1 MTDHTEELQRRAVA
15 DITTEF
21 ARLHQRI
28 AALEAE
34 NERLESLI
42 SGARR
47 VTSAVIEERDSFQR
61 EGIRAMERLETARGL
76 LERITAAHDCTAL
89 NEARAFLAATPAQ
102 EVRQS
107 LSAENQRV
115 VPVEP
120 LLYRAMHAA
129 LSAQQSDPW
138 APSDADYDH
147 AIHRNPDAKAWAD
160 FFVYTFPGL
169 ADKRELMISWFA
181 NAMMAMHDHL
191 KAQQPEFC
199 CEHSYKVAK
208 QAAWGARDLTQCK
221 CDHNE
226 YCEHCWPDDFKEGG
240 KWHNGFEAKQSAP
253 EAK

>member
-1 MTDHTEELQRRAVA
+1 VSLNAERVEVKMSEQVRLNHGA
-15 DITTEF
+15 DDVYQMRKDWVESF
-21 ARLHQRI
+21 HFDAHADLPGLLDDYDALHAEAEALRE
-28 AALEAE
+28 ALEGM
-34 NERLESLI
+34 LEYFPE
-42 SGARR
+42 GA
-47 VTSAVIEERDSFQR
+47 SDGECLAVD
-61 EGIRAMERLETARGL
+61 AAR
-76 LERITAAHDCTAL
+76 
-89 NEARAFLAATPAQ
+89 
-102 EVRQS
+102 
-107 LSAENQRV
+107 
-115 VPVEP
+115 
-120 LLYRAMHAA
+120 AA